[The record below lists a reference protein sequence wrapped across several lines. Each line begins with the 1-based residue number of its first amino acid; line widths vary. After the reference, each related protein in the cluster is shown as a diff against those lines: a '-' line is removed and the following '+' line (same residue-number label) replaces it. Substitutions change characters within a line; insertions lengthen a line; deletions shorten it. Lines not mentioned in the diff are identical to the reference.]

1 MSSSHTKIRAVAT
14 APAAAELEGPARD
27 LVVAVLKMV
36 PVDVVLELLT
46 DQVRTANRAEPLV
59 AALTLQGDLEKP
71 KIQERSGPSLST
83 EEAGKLLGVS
93 SETVRSRIAKK
104 SLVGYAAPGD
114 RTRVRVPRWQF
125 DGSGGV
131 HAWVPGLVAAFGGSG
146 WGLLD
151 FVTVPRST
159 LDGGNY
165 LHLLLNGRADEV
177 IAAALRSNPD

>member
-1 MSSSHTKIRAVAT
+1 MSSHPKIRAVAT
-14 APAAAELEGPARD
+14 APTAAELEGPARD

-36 PVDVVLELLT
+36 PLEVVLELLT
-46 DQVRTANRAEPLV
+46 DQVRAANRAEPLV

-71 KIQERSGPSLST
+71 TIQERSGPSLST

-104 SLVGYAAPGD
+104 SLVGYGAPGD

-125 DGSGGV
+125 DGNGAV
-131 HAWVPGLVAAFGGSG
+131 HPWVPRLVEAFGGSG

-151 FVTVPRST
+151 LVTVPRSS